1 MKYSILHVIP
11 YFAPAWGYGGPVK
24 IAWNLAKK
32 AVEKGHNVTVFTTT
46 ASGER
51 NKVLVSGGENIEGI
65 HVVRFANQ
73 SVSAA
78 RQNIWLPVRFLET
91 LQKEIKLF
99 NLICLHEYR
108 TFLNVYT
115 AKITKQYKVPYFLF
129 AYGTLPRGNGWKK
142 WAKMIFD
149 NVWGKKILQKANYV
163 FAQTDNERREY
174 LSLGVSAD
182 RISPFPLM
190 VDLEEFKH
198 LPAKQTAREKFHLS
212 SDDFVIIF
220 LGRLHEYKGIDLLI
234 EAIARLKTEIP
245 HLKLLI
251 VGRDEGSLSIIKHK
265 ICKKNLQNFIIIH
278 PPLYEKDRLFAY
290 CAADLFTLTPNFY
303 EETSLAALE
312 ALACGIPIIVTKQAE
327 IPYLEDFGC
336 GSIIEYDLH
345 ELVEKLLYYFTD
357 RQNLPTLG
365 KKAKELIKQKYNLD
379 NLYSQFEKQI
389 KEYI

>member
-1 MKYSILHVIP
+1 MKYSILHIIP

-32 AVEKGHNVTVFTTT
+32 GVEKGHSVTVFTTT
-46 ASGER
+46 ASGEK
-51 NKVLVSGGENIEGI
+51 NKVLVSGEENIEGI
-65 HVVRFANQ
+65 RVVRFSNQ
-73 SVSAA
+73 SVRAA
-78 RQNIWLPVRFLET
+78 RQNIWLPVRFLEI
-91 LQKEIKLF
+91 LQKEIKF
-99 NLICLHEYR
+99 YNLICLHEYR
-108 TFLNVYT
+108 TFLNIYT

-149 NVWGKKILQKANYV
+149 DVWGKKILQKANSV
-163 FAQTDNERREY
+163 FAQTDNERKEY

-198 LPAKQTAREKFHLS
+198 LPAKQAAREKFHLS
-212 SDDFVIIF
+212 PDDFVITF
-220 LGRLHEYKGIDLLI
+220 LGRLHAYKGIGLLI
-234 EAIARLKTEIP
+234 EAIVRLKTEIP

-251 VGRDEGSLSIIKHK
+251 VGRDAGYLSIIKHK
-265 ICKKNLQNFIIIH
+265 ICEKNLQNFITIH

-312 ALACGIPIIVTKQAE
+312 ALACGVTVIVTRQAA
-327 IPYLEDFGC
+327 IPYLENFNC
-336 GSIIEYDLH
+336 GAIINYNLS
-345 ELVEKLLYYFTD
+345 ELVESVSHFYKSRQKFSVFGKQAKKLI
-357 RQNLPTLG
+357 R
-365 KKAKELIKQKYNLD
+365 QKYNLD
-379 NLYSQFEKQI
+379 NLYGQFENKVKKFI
-389 KEYI
+389 